1 MERLH
6 ALAILA
12 WAFLKT
18 LLAPFFGERRG
29 LVAFQSSYGRL
40 LPVSRAERER
50 LPTFGGCIACGRC
63 NIGES
68 SRIVASKGTYA
79 GVMDL
84 MLASSRSMPDYDAT
98 ARSFE
103 SIDDARLAELE
114 RLCPTG
120 VPMRRIRA
128 FVLEKARELDEHPEP
143 AARP

>member
-18 LLAPFFGERRG
+18 LLAPILGERRG
-29 LVAFQSSYGRL
+29 LSAFQKSYGRL
-40 LPVSRAERER
+40 LPVSPAERER
-50 LPTFGGCIACGRC
+50 LPTFARCIACGRC
-63 NIGES
+63 NVGEA
-68 SRIVASKGTYA
+68 SRVVASKGAYG

-84 MLASSRSMPDYDAT
+84 MLASSRSMPDYDAA

-103 SIDDARLAELE
+103 AVDEARLAELE
-114 RLCPTG
+114 EVCPTA

-128 FVLEKARELDEHPEP
+128 FVLEKARELRERV
-143 AARP
+143 A